1 MNSED
6 EYMSDQINAIGKNN
20 NITTNF
26 NNFVKGFSTG
36 EHDFKA
42 VLKKTPLFDF
52 AKAHDPQ
59 LQAQAG
65 SSSATA
71 STGI

>member
-1 MNSED
+1 MTDQMNVS
-6 EYMSDQINAIGKNN
+6 SVNN
-20 NITTNF
+20 KFAAGF
-26 NNFVKGFSTG
+26 NNFVNGFSTG

-52 AKAHDPQ
+52 AKSHDPQ

-65 SSSATA
+65 SSSSTA

>member
-1 MNSED
+1 
-6 EYMSDQINAIGKNN
+6 MSDQINAIGGNN
-20 NITTNF
+20 KISAGF
-26 NNFVKGFSTG
+26 NNFINGFSTG

-65 SSSATA
+65 SSSSTA

>member
-1 MNSED
+1 MTDST
-6 EYMSDQINAIGKNN
+6 NAIGASNK
-20 NITTNF
+20 ITTGLDK
-26 NNFVKGFSTG
+26 FVKGFSTG

-42 VLKKTPLFDF
+42 MLKKTPLFDF

-65 SSSATA
+65 SSNATA

>member
-1 MNSED
+1 
-6 EYMSDQINAIGKNN
+6 MSDQIGAIGKNN